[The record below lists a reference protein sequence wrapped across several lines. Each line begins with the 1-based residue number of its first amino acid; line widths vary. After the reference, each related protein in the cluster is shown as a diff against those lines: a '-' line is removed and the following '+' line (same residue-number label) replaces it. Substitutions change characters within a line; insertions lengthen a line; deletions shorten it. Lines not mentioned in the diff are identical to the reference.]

1 MVKCNCSL
9 RFTVIICLLLYSNCL
24 SVTLQ
29 QLFVGYF
36 TVTFVGYFT
45 VAGGRSR
52 LHLIDLGSASKSKD
66 PNNVALSLSALGNVI
81 MALLNGQRHV
91 PHR

>member
-1 MVKCNCSL
+1 MCIMQHLYTN
-9 RFTVIICLLLYSNCL
+9 FTVLKHK
-24 SVTLQ
+24 LQ
-29 QLFVGYF
+29 NIYWLKQNNLKVNFLFV
-36 TVTFVGYFT
+36 

-52 LHLIDLGSASKSKD
+52 LHLIDLGSSSKSKD
-66 PNNVALSLSALGNVI
+66 PDNVSLSLSALGNVI

>member
-1 MVKCNCSL
+1 MFKAFSNNSYIEKYYC
-9 RFTVIICLLLYSNCL
+9 VIS
-24 SVTLQ
+24 
-29 QLFVGYF
+29 
-36 TVTFVGYFT
+36 

-66 PNNVALSLSALGNVI
+66 PNSVALSLSALGNVI